1 MKYLYFVFVFF
12 CTIFTP
18 SLLFSQCY
26 QSVRAD
32 GLSFLRQNQY
42 GEAMNQF
49 WAARRCDDVPA
60 NNDLDKLTRQAMDEW
75 VVDLNNSV
83 DKARKAEQ
91 EARKAQNTAVA
102 AREAEQEA
110 RKIAEENA
118 RLARAEGKRAEAL
131 RLSLLSDI
139 AGQNNDVSDALL
151 LAFLALEFAD
161 DPAMQN
167 AILPSFAK
175 AVKDSLTRTVTVI
188 PDVINALFKSNDG
201 NWIAAQTEKDVFLC
215 RLEADKI
222 SVTNL
227 PGQQWLNAFIIN
239 GQQVAV
245 TLSQTGNEAIIWRDG
260 VPTPL
265 RGHTEPVT
273 SAIAAPNGM
282 QILTTS
288 RDNTAMLWDDKGR
301 LLFTF
306 TGHTG
311 NVYDAVFSP
320 DGEQVL
326 TRSSDGHLGL
336 WQRNGGRLI
345 AMLGDKAAYFYTCA
359 FSPAGNR
366 VVGASA
372 NGLTVWDNN
381 GRQLAAFGQAEA
393 PAVDA
398 VFIIENNEPHILSR
412 MLSNK
417 LVLWDL
423 TGNKVAEFPHNG
435 RVDGWTAHKGLGQF
449 MTWTEDRQ
457 IKNWSPNGQL
467 IKSYSGTPSRIK
479 DVESGN
485 GYVLST
491 SEEGLVRL
499 WMSDGAYL
507 MDWKV
512 GSKFKVPAIL
522 SVPQQAIMYTDETGA
537 QLLSTPLP
545 LEVYKQMRANQPALE
560 ARLQEIKGKYLV
572 ARFD

>member
-1 MKYLYFVFVFF
+1 MKYVYLIVVFAFAIR
-12 CTIFTP
+12 CP
-18 SLLFSQCY
+18 AQSSAPCY
-26 QSVRAD
+26 EPVRSD
-32 GLSFLRQNQY
+32 GLRLLSLGQY
-42 GEAMNQF
+42 NRAIDQF
-49 WAARRCDDVPA
+49 WATRFCEDVPA
-60 NNDLDKLTRQAMDEW
+60 NNDIDKLIRQATLEQ
-75 VVDLNNSV
+75 VNNLSIAV

-91 EARKAQNTAVA
+91 EAIKAQQTAVN
-102 AREAEQEA
+102 AREAEAEA
-110 RKIAEENA
+110 RKQAEENA

-175 AVKDSLTRTVTVI
+175 AVKDSLTRTVAVI

-222 SVTNL
+222 SVTHL
-227 PGQQWLNAFIIN
+227 PGQQWLNAFIMN

-245 TLSQTGNEAIIWRDG
+245 THSQTGNEATIWRDG

-273 SAIAAPNGM
+273 SALAAPNGK

-320 DGEQVL
+320 DGEQLL

-336 WQRNGGRLI
+336 WQRNGQLI
-345 AMLGDKAAYFYTCA
+345 AMLGDKAAYFYSCA
-359 FSPAGNR
+359 FSPTGNR
-366 VVGASA
+366 IVGASA

-381 GRQLAAFGQAEA
+381 GRQLAAFGQADA

-412 MLSNK
+412 TLSNK

-467 IKSYSGTPSRIK
+467 ITSYSGTPSRIK

-499 WMSDGAYL
+499 WMSNGTYL

-512 GSKFKVPAIL
+512 GSEFKVPAIL
-522 SVPQQAIMYTDETGA
+522 SETQQAIMYTDETGA

-545 LEVYKQMRANQPALE
+545 LDVYKTMRENQPALE
-560 ARLQEIKGKYLV
+560 TRLQEIKEKYLV